1 MKNNK
6 TALVFFIFTF
16 VGQAQ
21 NDLYKHSYQQL
32 NQMIEDSTTYSFKKA
47 VFSVENAFLEGRV
60 DTLQF
65 ERQISF
71 LTLLSKGLVRNRK
84 LIYNGQDLG
93 DVEKYAAL
101 FSVMTDS
108 IPIISPQ
115 NETLVYTPYQ
125 YDFNDPFGNEK
136 WENMFVTKLL
146 ETRKGNC
153 HSLPYLYK
161 ILAEELG
168 IEAHLALAP
177 NHVYIKHYNQ
187 KDGWYNTELTSGL
200 FPLDSWLMASGYV
213 HIDAIKNGIYMKALN
228 NQESVALCLVDLAL
242 GHLKEPKPNL
252 DFALQCAQKALEVF
266 PNFVNALVLKT
277 EIKGKKLQQLL
288 THHGLTLETGSQL
301 PQSQTMTQEIEKD
314 LRHIHQLGYR
324 QMPESMY
331 LDWLISLRTE
341 QEKYINKKMRTF
353 R

>member
-1 MKNNK
+1 MKNFK
-6 TALVFFIFTF
+6 IVLACSIFVFT
-16 VGQAQ
+16 GQAQ
-21 NDLYKHSYQQL
+21 SDLYKLSYEKL
-32 NQMIEDSTTYSFKKA
+32 NQMLADSTTYSFKKA
-47 VFSVENAFLEGRV
+47 VFSVENAFLDGNI

-71 LTLLSKGLVRNRK
+71 LTLLSEGLVNSRK
-84 LIYNGQDLG
+84 LIYNGKDLS

-101 FSVMTDS
+101 FSIMTDS
-108 IPIISPQ
+108 IPVISPK
-115 NETLVYTPYQ
+115 NETILYTPYQ

-168 IEAHLALAP
+168 VEAHLALAP

-213 HIDAIKNGIYMKALN
+213 HINAIKNGVYMKALN
-228 NQESVALCLVDLAL
+228 NRESIALCLVDLAL
-242 GHLKEPKPNL
+242 GQLKEPEPNL
-252 DFALQCAQKALEVF
+252 EFSLKCSQKALEVF

-288 THHGLTLETGSQL
+288 NQHGLTLETVSQL
-301 PQSQTMTQEIEKD
+301 PRANSISKEIEKE
-314 LRHIHQLGYR
+314 LIYIYELGYR

-353 R
+353 K